1 MAEKHN
7 IEVSSKILGHISTG
21 IYRSPAGAI
30 KELVSNSFD
39 ADATEVVVTTNWPSF
54 DIITCR
60 DNGNGIAHRK
70 FKKLMTGEIGDSDKR
85 VSTAGG
91 LVNDTTERDRPIIG
105 RLGIG
110 MLGIAQICHE
120 FKIISHH
127 KKTRTAFSAS
137 IYLEDFLDEKM
148 GEAKF
153 DHAPEQQIDVGQFEV
168 EPIDY
173 EPDKSGT
180 YVIASDMRSAFVRKF
195 RESLGKDPLPLPTK
209 YSVFLKE
216 IHDARSVKSLS
227 DYWQMVWELAVAC
240 PVPYV
245 DSNPFE
251 WDSIKADP
259 EVKNQLTNL
268 QETLRTFQFEVIV
281 DGLSLRKPNQFPL
294 ASPKSS
300 EREPIKGRIFS
311 VNNEEEVYG
320 RMLKFSGYIYLQDSR
335 AVEPMELRG
344 LLVRIRNIAIGNYDS
359 TLFNYPRIPAPR
371 FNWLSGEIYVEDGL
385 ESAIN
390 IDRDSFNEVHPHFVK
405 LKETIHNL
413 LEKQIFPESRRSQTE
428 RSKRR
433 RENIVNEKQTTLNSL
448 VSRELGG
455 TYKLTSTDKE
465 LYPLTIDSVSDRILE
480 NNESTFLPNGK
491 SKRELIRYIAYAF
504 ELAMETPEEKR
515 RARFYQ
521 LLLEFVNSDL
531 L

>member
-1 MAEKHN
+1 MDKRQK

-30 KELVSNSFD
+30 KELISNAFD
-39 ADATEVVVTTNWPSF
+39 ADATQVVVTTNWPSF

-60 DNGNGIAHRK
+60 DNGSGMTQEK
-70 FKKLMTGEIGDSDKR
+70 FVSIMKGEIGDSTKR
-85 VSTAGG
+85 APSASGNVE
-91 LVNDTTERDRPIIG
+91 DTTAQGRPIIG

-110 MLGIAQICHE
+110 LMGIAQICHA
-120 FKIISHH
+120 FNIISHH

-148 GEAKF
+148 RDKAL
-153 DHAPEQQIDVGQFEV
+153 DDASQQQIHVGQFEV
-168 EPIDY
+168 ETIAY
-173 EPDKSGT
+173 EPDRAGT
-180 YVIASDMRSAFVRKF
+180 YVIASDMRSAFIRKF
-195 RESLGKDPLPLPTK
+195 RETLGEVPLPLPTR

-227 DYWQMVWELAVAC
+227 DYWQMVWELSVAC

-251 WDSIKADP
+251 WNSIKADD
-259 EVKNQLTNL
+259 ELKNQLANL
-268 QETLRTFQFEVIV
+268 QKKLEAFQFEVIV
-281 DGLSLRKPNQFPL
+281 DGLSLRKPNQYPL
-294 ASPKSS
+294 AAPRSA
-300 EREPIKGRIFS
+300 ELEPITGRLFS

-320 RMLKFSGYIYLQDSR
+320 RMLKLSGYIYLQYSR

-344 LLVRIRNIAIGNYDS
+344 LLIRIRNIAIGNYDS

-371 FNWLSGEIYVEDGL
+371 FNWLSGEIHVEEGL

-405 LKETIHNL
+405 LKEAIHNM
-413 LEKQIFPESRRSQTE
+413 LEKQIFPESERSQAE
-428 RSKRR
+428 RRKRK
-433 RENIVNEKQTTLNSL
+433 RESRENEKQTTIKSL
-448 VSRELGG
+448 ISQELGG
-455 TYKLTSTDKE
+455 TYEVRSTNKE
-465 LYPLTIDSVSDRILE
+465 RYPLTIDSVRDRILE
-480 NNESTFLPNGK
+480 NSQSIFLPSGTN
-491 SKRELIRYIAYAF
+491 KRELIKYIAYAY
-504 ELAMETPEEKR
+504 ELAMETPEANR
-515 RARFYQ
+515 RERFYQ
-521 LLLEFVNSDL
+521 LLSEFVNLGL